1 MPEDDPL
8 AAVET
13 FLRDRA
19 MAYPEA
25 TEEFPWGHRA
35 VKVKKKIFLILDRT
49 EGVVSV
55 TVKLPDSHAYALMQ
69 PYAERTGYGLGKSG
83 WVTARLESGPVPV
96 ELFKAWID
104 ESYRAQA
111 PKRLVASLA
120 AAEAAPGSAGKAR
133 RAVGKKPT
141 TQRRSAKKAAKK
153 APSRARAQPRV
164 PRAPAKK
171 RPAPRKAARP

>member
-83 WVTARLESGPVPV
+83 WVSCRFAAGDDPPLDLLE
-96 ELFKAWID
+96 EWLE
-104 ESYRAQA
+104 ESYRAVA
-111 PKRLVASLA
+111 PKKLVLVLNAR
-120 AAEAAPGSAGKAR
+120 EAGAPE
-133 RAVGKKPT
+133 P
-141 TQRRSAKKAAKK
+141 
-153 APSRARAQPRV
+153 P
-164 PRAPAKK
+164 PAKPK
-171 RPAPRKAARP
+171 RGPKKSPKSEGRKP